1 MMVLVNPPD
10 LLIEIPVWQNYSQVH
25 KILFSKDL
33 DFISFFHNQQ
43 SKVGTAF
50 LDQSKVYGPRLLN
63 WRVHTTESRRTCIK
77 LDGPKESK
85 WTVSEMAIAGP
96 KG

>member
-1 MMVLVNPPD
+1 MVLVNPPD

-50 LDQSKVYGPRLLN
+50 FGPVQSVRSQTVKLEGPNDRKSTYMYQTGRSKRIKV
-63 WRVHTTESRRTCIK
+63 
-77 LDGPKESK
+77 DGLRKCEVLK
-85 WTVSEMAIAGP
+85 
-96 KG
+96 